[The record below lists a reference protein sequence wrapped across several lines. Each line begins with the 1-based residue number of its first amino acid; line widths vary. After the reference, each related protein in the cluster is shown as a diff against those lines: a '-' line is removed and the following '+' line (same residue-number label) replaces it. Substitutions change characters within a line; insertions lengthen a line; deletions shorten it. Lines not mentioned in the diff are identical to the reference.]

1 MRTTSHWITLFV
13 AVALFG
19 GPCALAQDVEK
30 KKAYVQGYDVLAL
43 PGEEV
48 ALRAKAERGNRL
60 ALRPDIE
67 GATLEFYGGGKL
79 LGSAK
84 TDDDG
89 IAAITRK
96 YEKPWRH
103 FVTVKFGAKSKYRAN
118 EAALLVDVCDAKTR
132 FIVCDIDHTI
142 ADVSATKFVF
152 KKNENVPALPGSPEA
167 LARLSIHYNII
178 YVTAR
183 DDAFLRKTK
192 DWLALRKFPHGP
204 VFFWDFL
211 GKEPSHEKYKT
222 REIADLKKRFPNIV
236 AGVGDKVSD
245 ANAYLANGLNAII
258 IGPERDDGLPA
269 KAIWVK
275 TWAEIE
281 KLLKAPDALEK

>member
-1 MRTTSHWITLFV
+1 MLFA

-19 GPCALAQDVEK
+19 GSCALAQDVKK

-60 ALRPDIE
+60 GLRPDIE
-67 GATLEFYGGGKL
+67 GATLEFHGGGVL

-84 TDDDG
+84 TNDDG

-96 YEKPWRH
+96 YDKPGQY
-103 FVTVKFGAKSKYRAN
+103 FVTVKFGAKSKYDAKKGT
-118 EAALLVDVCDAKTR
+118 LLVEVCDAKTR
-132 FIVCDIDHTI
+132 LIVCDIDHTI

-152 KKNENVPALPGSPEA
+152 KKNEKVPALPGSPEA
-167 LARLSIHYNII
+167 LARLSKHYRII
-178 YVTAR
+178 YITAR
-183 DDAFLRKTK
+183 DDTFLRKTK
-192 DWLALRKFPHGP
+192 GWMALRKFPRGP

-211 GKEPSHEKYKT
+211 GKKLSHEKYKR
-222 REIADLKKRFPNIV
+222 REIAGLKKRFPNIV
-236 AGVGDKVSD
+236 VGVGDKVSD

-258 IGPERDDGLPA
+258 IGPKRDDGLPA

-281 KLLKAPDALEK
+281 KLLRAPDAFEK